1 MNAAT
6 EWRDILKETCKSLV
20 ILIILE
26 RIFLTRHDTWLE
38 VRYSRPAARANRSSA
53 CLLFC

>member
-20 ILIILE
+20 ILVILE

-38 VRYSRPAARANRSSA
+38 VRAADARLRAQIA